1 MFLHVL
7 SCSMKHAIDWSD
19 CKTKDAE
26 NETAYRRTF
35 FNSPEFMNVTDRAAG
50 AVALLKRDSRTFT
63 TRLAQTAVGSQPPA
77 IVDMGA
83 GLHALSNHLPPG
95 FAYVPVDSVTRV
107 HNDGHQTLICDLNR
121 RQFPFINAPV
131 AAYAF
136 LGSFE
141 YILDKLGVLHQCRKY
156 EAPIIMQY
164 LVRRTIKTPTIH
176 WVAPLDVRSMQE
188 AADIADFELMVFLE
202 NLKKVSLHEAERACV
217 QPCYFLFEP
226 RLQKVGNLRA
236 SDENMSPR

>member
-1 MFLHVL
+1 
-7 SCSMKHAIDWSD
+7 
-19 CKTKDAE
+19 
-26 NETAYRRTF
+26 
-35 FNSPEFMNVTDRAAG
+35 
-50 AVALLKRDSRTFT
+50 
-63 TRLAQTAVGSQPPA
+63 
-77 IVDMGA
+77 
-83 GLHALSNHLPPG
+83 
-95 FAYVPVDSVTRV
+95 
-107 HNDGHQTLICDLNR
+107 
-121 RQFPFINAPV
+121 
-131 AAYAF
+131 
-136 LGSFE
+136 
-141 YILDKLGVLHQCRKY
+141 
-156 EAPIIMQY
+156 MQY